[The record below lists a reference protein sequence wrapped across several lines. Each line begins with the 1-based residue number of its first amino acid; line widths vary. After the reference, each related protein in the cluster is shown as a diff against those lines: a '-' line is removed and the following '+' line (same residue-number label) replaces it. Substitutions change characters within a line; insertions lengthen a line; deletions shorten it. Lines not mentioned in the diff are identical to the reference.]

1 MNQTVEKTTLK
12 SCSENLKS
20 TFFPYCPELPKQ
32 KNSCS
37 KLWLIDGLYIELGF
51 FPLPFYS
58 DEILWRFYFWVY
70 WLDRNVSLF
79 LRCVNFEIN
88 EFVSMFIGYIQL
100 CLWFMKLRIVFL
112 RVASPG
118 NKIVAFYV
126 RTLDIR
132 KMEMFQFK
140 FTRQKLAKVQYEAPL
155 GSKILIWSQPTGEE
169 KKPG

>member
-1 MNQTVEKTTLK
+1 MEATILLKSFKENSCQQKVEKNTLK

-37 KLWLIDGLYIELGF
+37 KLWLIDRLYIELGF

-88 EFVSMFIGYIQL
+88 EFVSMFIAILRYMWFFCYSRNLTLAHYIL
-100 CLWFMKLRIVFL
+100 YSAHVMYRLDPCNTKLVTI
-112 RVASPG
+112 
-118 NKIVAFYV
+118 
-126 RTLDIR
+126 
-132 KMEMFQFK
+132 
-140 FTRQKLAKVQYEAPL
+140 
-155 GSKILIWSQPTGEE
+155 
-169 KKPG
+169 